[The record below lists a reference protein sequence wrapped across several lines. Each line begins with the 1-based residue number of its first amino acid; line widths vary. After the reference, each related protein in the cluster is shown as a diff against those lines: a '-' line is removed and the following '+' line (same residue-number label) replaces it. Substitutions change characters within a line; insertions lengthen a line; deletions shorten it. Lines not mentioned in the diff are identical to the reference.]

1 MTKTAGKRP
10 TQIGR
15 FKTSISN
22 GNGSVIITTIVAHIS
37 AFAFRSLKRNAD
49 GKIIRIVLCIEGPEV
64 GALGL
69 I

>member
-1 MTKTAGKRP
+1 MTKTAGKQP

-22 GNGSVIITTIVAHIS
+22 GNGSIIITLIVAYIS
-37 AFAFRSLKRNAD
+37 TFTFRSLKRNTD
-49 GKIIRIVLCIEGPEV
+49 GKITRIVFCIEGPEV
-64 GALGL
+64 RALGL